1 MLRTEVFQFSDFGI
15 FVLQW
20 LNFLNPKCSNEH
32 FLGVRVL
39 IFGKFQFLDL
49 ECLTCNS
56 HINTTIRKFCFNN
69 QEFGFTTNI
78 FFIQMK
84 HARAVIC
91 SYRNKNTSNNWESK
105 SNFKNPSVL
114 YFDHNASSQPLF
126 IDATS
131 AIILRKNKHLF

>member
-1 MLRTEVFQFSDFGI
+1 MLRTEVFQFLDFGV

-56 HINTTIRKFCFNN
+56 QINTTIWKFCFNN

-78 FFIQMK
+78 FSYKWNMLEQSS
-84 HARAVIC
+84 A

-131 AIILRKNKHLF
+131 AIILRRNKHLF